1 MLKQRVI
8 TAVVLFVA
16 VLWVLFAASA
26 EVFSGLWAL
35 VFCLAAWEWARL
47 AGLTAPAARIAYA
60 LLFGALLA
68 TVELG
73 GWRDTLQAPLICAAA
88 LAWPGLALWLWLG
101 PTPAP
106 AAAGARPLRLLCGF
120 ALLLPAW
127 LAMLALHAGPAGDGG
142 GGALL
147 LYAMMLV
154 WAADIGAYFAGRR
167 FGRHK
172 LAPAISPG
180 KTWEG
185 VAGGLLAVAAL
196 ALFGLA
202 WHGDALPA
210 AVLLSASLC
219 AGAISV
225 PGDLLIS
232 WCKRSAGIKDTSQLL
247 PGHGG
252 LLDRID
258 SLLAALP
265 VFAAGLLWFGGLP
278 WSGGV

>member
-8 TAVVLFVA
+8 TAVVLLVV
-16 VLWVLFAASA
+16 VLWALFAAPPQA
-26 EVFSGLWAL
+26 FLLLCTL

-68 TVELG
+68 GMELF
-73 GWRDTLQAPLICAAA
+73 GWRDVLQSPLIAAAA
-88 LAWPGLALWLWLG
+88 LAWLALTLWLWLG
-101 PTPAP
+101 PSPAMS
-106 AAAGARPLRLLCGF
+106 AAGARPLRLLGGF

-127 LAMLALHAGPAGDGG
+127 LAMLALHAGPDVGG
-142 GGALL
+142 SGGALL

-172 LAPAISPG
+172 LAPTISPG
-180 KTWEG
+180 KSWEG

-196 ALFGLA
+196 ALLGLA
-202 WHGDALPA
+202 WHGDALPTA
-210 AVLLSASLC
+210 LLLSASLC

-232 WCKRSAGIKDTSQLL
+232 WCKRSVGVKDTSQLL

-265 VFAAGLLWFGGLP
+265 VFTAGLLWFD
-278 WSGGV
+278 GV